1 MQAMVS
7 NPKPERRS
15 WIPFYGAVD
24 RESFEIERQSMDR
37 SGRIL
42 RFLDSVLPTGTLLDV
57 GAGDGFTAER
67 LAGRDRQVV
76 ALEPARGMV
85 EPARSL
91 PWVRGVAQQLPF
103 RTASFDGCYATFAY
117 FFPSIGH
124 ATEGLVEANRVLRP
138 GCPFVF
144 VDSAG
149 DDELNAMRSPA
160 DVNKGADIASPRD
173 WWLERGFEAT
183 VIETSFEFESLD
195 DARKLLGLFYGDSG
209 RECAKLEVGFSA
221 IAYVRTSPA

>member
-1 MQAMVS
+1 MVS

-67 LAGRDRQVV
+67 LAGRDRQV
-76 ALEPARGMV
+76 
-85 EPARSL
+85 
-91 PWVRGVAQQLPF
+91 
-103 RTASFDGCYATFAY
+103 
-117 FFPSIGH
+117 
-124 ATEGLVEANRVLRP
+124 
-138 GCPFVF
+138 
-144 VDSAG
+144 
-149 DDELNAMRSPA
+149 
-160 DVNKGADIASPRD
+160 
-173 WWLERGFEAT
+173 
-183 VIETSFEFESLD
+183 EFESLD